1 MNGSRLLA
9 HSWEARMAGGLLLCV
24 PTHKATFI
32 LLRSEAYSD
41 YILDL
46 LNSKYT
52 YTLNSNYLT
61 QCVLEQFGYAEI
73 RIVG

>member
-9 HSWEARMAGGLLLCV
+9 HSWEARMVGGLLLCV

-32 LLRSEAYSD
+32 LLGSEAYSD

-46 LNSKYT
+46 LNS
-52 YTLNSNYLT
+52 
-61 QCVLEQFGYAEI
+61 E
-73 RIVG
+73 